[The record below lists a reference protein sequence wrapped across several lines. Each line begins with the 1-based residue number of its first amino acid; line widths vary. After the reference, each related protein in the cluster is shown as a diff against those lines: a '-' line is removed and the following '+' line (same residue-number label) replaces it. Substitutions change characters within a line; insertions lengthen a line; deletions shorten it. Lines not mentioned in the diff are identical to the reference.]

1 MTSTQTSTP
10 VIARITNHLPLAE
23 KILLTALAVGVIL
36 TAMGIDSTVTRVSL
50 FGLGVVFFLS
60 AYRVIDI
67 PEAENQPYGFS
78 ALLGLTVV
86 PKVLWISS
94 AISAVGI
101 SMWLSDPGHEG
112 FKRMLMIGGLSI
124 GICTVLLLLFLLNG
138 VKHIR
143 LVTPVLLRAIPLFVA
158 DMYLMFG

>member
-1 MTSTQTSTP
+1 MGSTQTPTP
-10 VIARITNHLPLAE
+10 AIVKITNQLPLVE

-50 FGLGVVFFLS
+50 FGLGVAFFLS

-67 PEAENQPYGFS
+67 PEAENEPYGFS

-94 AISAVGI
+94 AVSAVGI
-101 SMWLSDPGHEG
+101 SMWLSDRAM
-112 FKRMLMIGGLSI
+112 KDLSE
-124 GICTVLLLLFLLNG
+124 C
-138 VKHIR
+138 
-143 LVTPVLLRAIPLFVA
+143 
-158 DMYLMFG
+158 